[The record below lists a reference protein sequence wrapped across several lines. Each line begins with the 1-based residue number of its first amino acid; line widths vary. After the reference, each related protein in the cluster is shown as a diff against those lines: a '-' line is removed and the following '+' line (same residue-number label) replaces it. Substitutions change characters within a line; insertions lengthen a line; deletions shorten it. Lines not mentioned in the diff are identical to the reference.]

1 MAIFA
6 LVAPIPCAWAT
17 DDVRQV
23 VRYTSSVSRTGPVCP
38 EPGRPK
44 PARARYEQPHR
55 SHMDTHLVISAIGHN
70 RPGLIDELSRVFLD
84 CGCNIGDSRMA
95 VLGSELAMM
104 MALSG
109 HWNAI
114 AKLENML
121 PKLEESLDIRVISKR
136 SDPRVGTENLIPYG
150 IEVVSIDHPGI
161 VYEVANFFSRR
172 GINVEDLYTSCYPA
186 PHTGASM
193 FALHMTIGIPADAA
207 IASVRGDFMDFCDD
221 LNLDA
226 MMAPVK

>member
-1 MAIFA
+1 MRGEHEK
-6 LVAPIPCAWAT
+6 T
-17 DDVRQV
+17 
-23 VRYTSSVSRTGPVCP
+23 
-38 EPGRPK
+38 
-44 PARARYEQPHR
+44 HR
-55 SHMDTHLVISAIGHN
+55 SYMDTHLVISAIGHD
-70 RPGLIDELSRVFLD
+70 RPGLIDEFSRAILD
-84 CGCNIGDSRMA
+84 CGCNIGDCRMA
-95 VLGSELAMM
+95 VLGSELAMI

-114 AKLENML
+114 AKLENLL
-121 PKLEESLDIRVISKR
+121 PKLEGSLDIKVISKR
-136 SDPRVGTENLIPYG
+136 SEPRTGTDNLIPYG

-161 VYEVANFFSRR
+161 VHEVANFFSRR

>member
-1 MAIFA
+1 M
-6 LVAPIPCAWAT
+6 
-17 DDVRQV
+17 R
-23 VRYTSSVSRTGPVCP
+23 G
-38 EPGRPK
+38 ENG
-44 PARARYEQPHR
+44 QPHR
-55 SHMDTHLVISAIGHN
+55 SYMDTHLVISAIGHD
-70 RPGLIDELSRVFLD
+70 RPGLIDEFSRAILD

-114 AKLENML
+114 AKLENLL
-121 PKLEESLDIRVISKR
+121 PKLEESLGVKIISKR
-136 SDPRVGTENLIPYG
+136 SEARVGTENLIPYG
-150 IEVVSIDHPGI
+150 VEVVSIDHPGI
-161 VYEVANFFSRR
+161 VHEVANFFSRR

-186 PHTGASM
+186 PHTGAAM
-193 FALHMTIGIPADAA
+193 FALHMTIGIPADSA

>member
-1 MAIFA
+1 
-6 LVAPIPCAWAT
+6 
-17 DDVRQV
+17 
-23 VRYTSSVSRTGPVCP
+23 
-38 EPGRPK
+38 
-44 PARARYEQPHR
+44 
-55 SHMDTHLVISAIGHN
+55 MDTHLVISAVGRD
-70 RPGLIDELSRVFLD
+70 RPGLIDDLSRAILD

-114 AKLENML
+114 AKFENQL
-121 PKLEESLDIRVISKR
+121 PKLEESLDLKIISKR
-136 SDPRVGTENLIPYG
+136 SEPRSGTENLIPYG
-150 IEVVSIDHPGI
+150 VEVVSIDHPGI
-161 VYEVANFFSRR
+161 VYEVTNFFSRR
-172 GINVEDLYTSCYPA
+172 GINVEDLYTSSYPA
-186 PHTGASM
+186 PHTGAAM
-193 FALHMTIGIPADAA
+193 FALHMTIGIPADTA

>member
-1 MAIFA
+1 
-6 LVAPIPCAWAT
+6 
-17 DDVRQV
+17 
-23 VRYTSSVSRTGPVCP
+23 
-38 EPGRPK
+38 
-44 PARARYEQPHR
+44 
-55 SHMDTHLVISAIGHN
+55 MDTHLVISAIGHD
-70 RPGLIDELSRVFLD
+70 RPGLIDELSRAILD
-84 CGCNIGDSRMA
+84 CGCNIGDSRMT
-95 VLGSELAMM
+95 VLGSELAIM

-114 AKLENML
+114 AKLENLL
-121 PKLEESLDIRVISKR
+121 PKLEESLDIRIISKR
-136 SDPRVGTENLIPYG
+136 SEPRVGTENMIPYG
-150 IEVVSIDHPGI
+150 VEVVSVDHPGI

-172 GINVEDLYTSCYPA
+172 GI
-186 PHTGASM
+186 